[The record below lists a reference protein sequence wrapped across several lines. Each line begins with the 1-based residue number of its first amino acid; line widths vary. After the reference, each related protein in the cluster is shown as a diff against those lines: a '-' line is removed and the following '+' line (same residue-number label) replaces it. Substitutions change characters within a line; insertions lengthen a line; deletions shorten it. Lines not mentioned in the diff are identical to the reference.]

1 MIEFVNVS
9 KDYSSHVH
17 ALHHVNFLIEAG
29 DFVFLIGE
37 SGAGKSTV
45 IKLLTCEEY
54 PTEGS
59 VILDQYEISTM
70 KKKLVPY
77 LRRKIGLIFQDF
89 RLIESKTVFEN
100 VAFAMEIVGAP
111 RKLIERRVPIVL
123 SLVGLRGK
131 AEAYPQELSGG
142 EAQRVGI
149 ARAMV
154 NNPRLI
160 LADEPTGNLDQ
171 ANGEAIMALLDE
183 INRAGTTVIACTHD
197 METVQRMNKR
207 VLELSEGRLVRD
219 SKPEARTESDPSCF
233 VTPDFDRK
241 QLRQFLEDAGT
252 PDCPEQIPEL
262 ENTDNRG
269 GSPGFPVAQT
279 KTVSPDGGKTVLPA
293 KEPLPPLPDLSQL
306 KEQIDSDSKRR
317 KHRLSLAERI
327 ARIRLGDDPDPCNA
341 EQDPAESEE
350 SAVKEEE
357 NNGQ

>member
-1 MIEFVNVS
+1 MIEFINVS

-29 DFVFLIGE
+29 EFVFLIGE

-54 PTEGS
+54 PSEGS
-59 VILDQYEISTM
+59 VMLDQFEISNM
-70 KKKLVPY
+70 KKKLVPF

-89 RLIESKTVFEN
+89 RLIDSKTVFEN

-131 AEAYPQELSGG
+131 AKAYPQELSGG

-160 LADEPTGNLDQ
+160 LADEPTGNLDR

-197 METVQRMNKR
+197 METVRRMNKR
-207 VLELSEGRLVRD
+207 VLELSEGRLIRD
-219 SKPEARTESDPSCF
+219 AKPSENAAGEVSCF
-233 VTPDFDRK
+233 LAPDLDRG
-241 QLRQFLEDAGT
+241 QLRRFVEDEKT
-252 PDCPEQIPEL
+252 PNYLDRIQREPMTGQPRFSKSDL
-262 ENTDNRG
+262 
-269 GSPGFPVAQT
+269 PHPA
-279 KTVSPDGGKTVLPA
+279 KAVSPDGGVLSAERESVP
-293 KEPLPPLPDLSQL
+293 KQDLSRL
-306 KEQIDSDSKRR
+306 KARIDADSQRR
-317 KHRLSLAERI
+317 KIRPSLTEKI
-327 ARIRLGDDPDPCNA
+327 ARIRLGDAADPCNVG
-341 EQDPAESEE
+341 ERSEKPAENAE
-350 SAVKEEE
+350 KEEAKD
-357 NNGQ
+357 GQ